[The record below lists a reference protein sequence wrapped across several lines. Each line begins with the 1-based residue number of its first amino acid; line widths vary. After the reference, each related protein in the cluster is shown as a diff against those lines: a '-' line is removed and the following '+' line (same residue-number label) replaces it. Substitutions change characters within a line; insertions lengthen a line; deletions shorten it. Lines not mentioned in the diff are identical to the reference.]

1 MDSGKLIMRE
11 MVAFTGSP
19 KNTRLTLFLQYG
31 GWFLDRTS
39 RGMRVDEP
47 QPMERRHDQQLTANR
62 FRCCEVRR
70 GDKKRKQQSTL

>member
-1 MDSGKLIMRE
+1 
-11 MVAFTGSP
+11 
-19 KNTRLTLFLQYG
+19 LTLFLQYG